1 MKQRMKEEGHR
12 IRLRILLDFLPEE
25 VNRKEIERLYFSPGL
40 NANDIFVQ
48 YLESKIDESMRD

>member
-1 MKQRMKEEGHR
+1 MKEEGHR

-48 YLESKIDESMRD
+48 YLEGKIDESMRD